1 MATVSWQI
9 TKETFVPEKN
19 YFVTKQ
25 VRVEREESDFEV
37 QLQKNA
43 WLLYMYQVTLSILFI
58 LGGLIGGIFLGCL
71 AEEYDT
77 RCWFACVGVV
87 VVAILGMCFIIPA
100 LVKWEDR
107 CYEQLNAY
115 QNERDVWNEPELVK
129 EIKAYNAEQELIA
142 AEWRAKH
149 PLEEKIRA
157 CIKDPK
163 SSVEI
168 ADLARFY
175 AKEYLLMEKNNET
188 LD

>member
-1 MATVSWQI
+1 MAKISW
-9 TKETFVPEKN
+9 TLYKETFQPDKN
-19 YFVTKQ
+19 YFTKEPVQ
-25 VRVEREESDFEV
+25 VSRDESKFEIENNK
-37 QLQKNA
+37 LGDLIDTA
-43 WLLYMYQVTLSILFI
+43 GTLLLVLSSVLVVLSGICLVGV
-58 LGGLIGGIFLGCL
+58 LANEPKYCLACLGIFIPSLLCAFFIPKLCFKASDKYYAL
-71 AEEYDT
+71 AYKYCEE
-77 RCWFACVGVV
+77 
-87 VVAILGMCFIIPA
+87 
-100 LVKWEDR
+100 
-107 CYEQLNAY
+107 N
-115 QNERDVWNEPELVK
+115 DVWNTPLAK

>member
-1 MATVSWQI
+1 MAKISW
-9 TKETFVPEKN
+9 TLYKETFQPDKN
-19 YFVTKQ
+19 YFTKEPVQ
-25 VRVEREESDFEV
+25 VSRDESKFEIENNKLGDLV
-37 QLQKNA
+37 DA
-43 WLLYMYQVTLSILFI
+43 AGTLLLVLSSVLVVLSGICLVCILANEPKYC
-58 LGGLIGGIFLGCL
+58 LACLGIFVPSLLCAFFIPKLCFKASDKYYAL
-71 AEEYDT
+71 AYKYCEE
-77 RCWFACVGVV
+77 
-87 VVAILGMCFIIPA
+87 
-100 LVKWEDR
+100 
-107 CYEQLNAY
+107 N
-115 QNERDVWNEPELVK
+115 DVWNTPLAK